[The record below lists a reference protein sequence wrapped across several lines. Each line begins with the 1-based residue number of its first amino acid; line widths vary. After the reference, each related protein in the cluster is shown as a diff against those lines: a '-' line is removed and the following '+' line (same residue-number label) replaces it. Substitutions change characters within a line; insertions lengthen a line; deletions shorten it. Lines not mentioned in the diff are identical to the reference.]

1 MEDNQMSLQEQGI
14 EHKQIPE
21 TLAATVRVT
30 LKSRKDLAALL
41 NDLARCIPRESI
53 AGAPFCI
60 MQFVTSIMDGDD
72 AEIGFPVSQP
82 VQAGEIQTRVFPPLQ
97 VLSLVHQGPVEEVSA
112 TYRKLYGFAGAQ
124 GLISDEFVRE
134 VYPDWERAEWN
145 EIELQYV
152 LHDWSQLFS
161 ANLER
166 VLGQEA
172 SRQIPQGVEPLTV
185 ESTLDER
192 FAWSKEMM
200 ARLDRLASEEAKYD
214 IVSSCAHIFPA
225 RQVDKL
231 RAVYEDARSRGDDPI
246 QAVDAV
252 IEFMERDPGWGER
265 PLREGRVI
273 YSTKKPRDAQAHAQ
287 AQTDAEKRRAYC
299 FCPIVRNRLDQGMST
314 TFCYCG
320 SGWFRRQW
328 EGALGKP
335 VRIEIV
341 KSIVKG
347 DDVCQFAIHLPAD
360 L

>member
-1 MEDNQMSLQEQGI
+1 MSLQELGI
-14 EHKQIPE
+14 EHKQIAE
-21 TLAATVRVT
+21 TLAATVCVT
-30 LKSRKDLAALL
+30 LKSRQDLPAIFH
-41 NDLARCIPRESI
+41 DLARQIPKEHV

-60 MQFVTSIMDGDD
+60 IQFVTSIQDGYD

-82 VQAGEIQTRVFPPLQ
+82 VQAGEIKTRVFPPLR
-97 VLSLVHQGPVEEVSA
+97 VLSLIHTGPIEDMRA
-112 TYRKLYGFAGAQ
+112 TYRKLYGFTEAQ
-124 GLISDEFVRE
+124 GLISDEFTRE
-134 VYPDWERAEWN
+134 VYPDWDRPEWN
-145 EIELQYV
+145 KIELQYV

-161 ANLER
+161 VNLER

-172 SRQIPQGVEPLTV
+172 SRQVLQGVEPLTI

-200 ARLDRLASEEAKYD
+200 ARLDRLASDEQKYD
-214 IVSSCAHIFPA
+214 IASSCAHIFPA
-225 RQVDKL
+225 GQVDKL
-231 RAVYEDARSRGDDPI
+231 RAVYVDARSRGDDPI
-246 QAVDAV
+246 EAVDAV
-252 IEFMERDPGWGER
+252 IEFMDRDPGWGEK

-273 YSTKKPRDAQAHAQ
+273 YSTKKPRDPQAHAQ

-299 FCPIVRNRLDQGMST
+299 FCPVVRNRLDQGMST

>member
-1 MEDNQMSLQEQGI
+1 M
-14 EHKQIPE
+14 
-21 TLAATVRVT
+21 
-30 LKSRKDLAALL
+30 
-41 NDLARCIPRESI
+41 
-53 AGAPFCI
+53 
-60 MQFVTSIMDGDD
+60 
-72 AEIGFPVSQP
+72 
-82 VQAGEIQTRVFPPLQ
+82 FPPLQ
-97 VLSLVHQGPVEEVSA
+97 VFSLVHRGPAEELR
-112 TYRKLYGFAGAQ
+112 TTQRKLYGATAEL
-124 GLISDEFVRE
+124 GLISDEFARE
-134 VYPDWERAEWN
+134 VYPGWKQSDWS
-145 EIELQYV
+145 EIEVQFV

-161 ANLER
+161 VNLER
-166 VLGQEA
+166 VLGQTA
-172 SRQIPQGVEPLTV
+172 SHQVLQGVEPLTL

-200 ARLDRLASEEAKYD
+200 ARLDRLASDEQKYD

-231 RAVYEDARSRGDDPI
+231 RAVYVDARSRGDDPI

-252 IEFMERDPGWGER
+252 IEFMERDPGWSER

-273 YSTKKPRDAQAHAQ
+273 YSTKKPRDPQAHAQ

-299 FCPIVRNRLDQGMST
+299 FCPVVRNRLDQGMST

-347 DDVCQFAIHLPAD
+347 DNVCQFAIQLPAD

>member
-1 MEDNQMSLQEQGI
+1 MSRQELGI
-14 EHKQIPE
+14 EHKQIAE

-30 LKSRKDLAALL
+30 LKSRKDLPALL
-41 NDLARCIPRESI
+41 SDLAQRIPRESI
-53 AGAPFCI
+53 VGAPFCI
-60 MQFVTSIMDGDD
+60 ITFVTSITDGYD

-82 VQAGEIQTRVFPPLQ
+82 VEVGNVKTRVFPPLQ
-97 VLSLVHQGPVEEVSA
+97 VLSIMHRGPLEEVRA
-112 TYRKLYGFAGAQ
+112 TYRVVYGFTEAQ
-124 GLISDEFVRE
+124 GLISDEFARE
-134 VYPDWERAEWN
+134 VYPDWERPEWN
-145 EIELQYV
+145 ETELQYV
-152 LHDWSQLFS
+152 LHDWGQLFS

-166 VLGQEA
+166 VLGQAA
-172 SRQIPQGVEPLTV
+172 SRQILQGVEPLTV

-200 ARLDRLASEEAKYD
+200 ARLDRLASDEAKYD

-231 RAVYEDARSRGDDPI
+231 RAVYEDARSRGQDAI

-252 IEFMERDPGWGER
+252 IEFMEHDPGWSEK
-265 PLREGRVI
+265 PLRKGPVI
-273 YSTKKPRDAQAHAQ
+273 YSTKKPRDPQAYAQ
-287 AQTDAEKRRAYC
+287 AQTEAEKRRAYC

-320 SGWFRRQW
+320 AGWFRRQW

-341 KSIVKG
+341 QSIVKG
-347 DDVCQFAIHLPAD
+347 DDACQFAIHLTDD